1 MSLFQTQTF
10 SYGNLESFRELPS
23 QHKPVR
29 IPEAARGRSLEGWAV
44 VEQVS
49 IEVDADVGLE
59 TVGEAL
65 EDHVHVDAV
74 GVGPGM
80 LEVFLQSLFQRVW
93 YLVKLVELSHSL
105 HGRMV
110 P

>member
-1 MSLFQTQTF
+1 MVIL
-10 SYGNLESFRELPS
+10 NLLESFLPS
-23 QHKPVR
+23 YDKPVR
-29 IPEAARGRSLEGWAV
+29 IPEAARGGSLEGWAV

-49 IEVDADVGLE
+49 IEVDADVSLE